1 MRKPTRT
8 GGVVGRWSLALA
20 LAAAVAGC
28 AKTKVATVA
37 DGPPLAMT
45 APPPRVL
52 APVEPPL
59 AATPAVAE
67 VPAAPA
73 PRTPPPPPVRR
84 PPASQPA
91 EVENRPAEPA
101 PPAAAPVVEPGRELR
116 AGPSTADAAAER
128 QVRDLLGRAAR
139 SLGRVDYRRLS
150 PEGRSQY
157 DQAKRF
163 SDQAEAA
170 LKDRNLPFA
179 ATLAD
184 KAATLASSL
193 GS

>member
-1 MRKPTRT
+1 MTKPTQTAAAVSRLL
-8 GGVVGRWSLALA
+8 LAVA
-20 LAAAVAGC
+20 MCGAVAGC
-28 AKTKVATVA
+28 AKTKAATVA

-52 APVEPPL
+52 APAEPPL

-73 PRTPPPPPVRR
+73 PRTPPPPPIRR
-84 PPASQPA
+84 PAPSQPA
-91 EVENRPAEPA
+91 EAENRTSEPA
-101 PPAAAPVVEPGRELR
+101 PVAAAPVVEPGRELR
-116 AGPSTADAAAER
+116 AAPSTADAAAER
-128 QVRDLLGRAAR
+128 QVRELLGRAAR

-150 PEGRSQY
+150 AEGRSQY

-163 SDQAEAA
+163 SDQAESA
-170 LKDRNLPFA
+170 LKDRNFPFA

>member
-1 MRKPTRT
+1 
-8 GGVVGRWSLALA
+8 
-20 LAAAVAGC
+20 
-28 AKTKVATVA
+28 
-37 DGPPLAMT
+37 
-45 APPPRVL
+45 VL

-59 AATPAVAE
+59 AATPAVPE

-73 PRTPPPPPVRR
+73 PRTSPPPQPVRR
-84 PPASQPA
+84 PPASAPA
-91 EVENRPAEPA
+91 EVENRPEAA

-116 AGPSTADAAAER
+116 AGPSAADPAAER
-128 QVRDLLGRAAR
+128 QVRDLLARAAR

-150 PEGRSQY
+150 TEGRSQY

-163 SDQAEAA
+163 LDQAESA
-170 LKDRNLPFA
+170 LKDRNFPFA